1 MSVSPLLDWGN
12 FGQPGTKINKEIVMK
27 FTHKGGVL
35 AAALVSC
42 SLLAG
47 APAHADSN
55 YPAKAIS
62 IVVGYPAGGSVDL
75 TARVLGEE
83 LSERLGQSV
92 VIENLGGAGG
102 TIGAHRVVRA
112 TPDGY
117 TLLLGSTNEM
127 VIAGRINE
135 SVRYD
140 VMKDFTHVG
149 MIAAQP
155 MLFTASPEVGVKTA
169 QEYIEKLK
177 SAAPGEFNF
186 GSSGI
191 GTTLH
196 LAGEMINE
204 STGTKSEHVPYR
216 GVAPLLTD
224 MVSGQ
229 LHFGVYVMSSGL
241 PHVKAGKV
249 IALGTTES
257 KRSAAA
263 PDIPALAETPGFE
276 DVDINVWFGL
286 YGPAGMPDEVVSKLR
301 TVLAEALQSDTLR
314 DKLAASGASLY
325 APDVD
330 PVKFY
335 ESEAEKYG
343 KLIDLAGIG
352 RAD

>member
-1 MSVSPLLDWGN
+1 MKLT
-12 FGQPGTKINKEIVMK
+12 GTRGIL
-27 FTHKGGVL
+27 T
-35 AAALVSC
+35 AALFSC
-42 SLLAG
+42 SMLAG
-47 APAHADSN
+47 AQAHADS
-55 YPAKAIS
+55 YPSKAIS

-75 TARVLGEE
+75 TARVLGEQ

-92 VIENLGGAGG
+92 VVENLGGAGG
-102 TIGAHRVVRA
+102 TIGAQRVARA
-112 TPDGY
+112 TADGY

-135 SVRYD
+135 AVRYD
-140 VMKDFTHVG
+140 GLKDFTHVG

-155 MLFTASPEVGVKTA
+155 MLFTASTTVGVKTA
-169 QEYIEKLK
+169 AEYVEKLR
-177 SAAPGEFNF
+177 SAEPSEYNF

-204 STGTKSEHVPYR
+204 STGTEAQHVPYR
-216 GVAPLLTD
+216 GVAPLITD
-224 MVSGQ
+224 LVSGQ
-229 LHFGVYVMSSGL
+229 LNFGVLVMSSGL
-241 PHVKAGKV
+241 PHVKDGKIV
-249 IALGTTES
+249 ALGTTE
-257 KRSAAA
+257 KQRSSAA

-286 YGPAGMPDEVVSKLR
+286 YGPAGMPDDVVARLR
-301 TVLAEALQSDTLR
+301 EALADALRSDGLR

-335 ESEAEKYG
+335 ENEVEKYG

-352 RAD
+352 RAQ